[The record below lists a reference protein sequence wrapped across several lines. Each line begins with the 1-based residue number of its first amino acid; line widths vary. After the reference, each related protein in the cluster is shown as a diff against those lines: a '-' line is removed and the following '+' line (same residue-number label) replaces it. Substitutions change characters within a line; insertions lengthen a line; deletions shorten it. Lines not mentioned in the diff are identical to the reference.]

1 MSATKPG
8 AEPSGDTR
16 LVVSDFGP
24 IARAEVTLRPLT
36 LFVGPSH
43 TGKSVLATL
52 LYALHRNALWR
63 DLTEGREFR
72 EPWSSVASRRAAA
85 PLLVEEQVYSYLRE
99 TEEPAVA
106 PTALE
111 EALRTRCEEEAAR
124 ALERE
129 VRRCFGV
136 ADLLELRRRSESSPL
151 GSATRSSVEW
161 RVSANEDASSLRFEF
176 GSGNGGPVVAARLSN
191 LASIPAADT
200 RTWRDS
206 FGGGRGMDDPWLASL
221 TEDLSRSLL
230 RESFGPALRGAY
242 FLPADRRGIVHHQ
255 RAVVGDSIRA
265 AASADSGRA
274 GRAPFLSGAATD
286 LLHQFAA
293 IDRNA
298 DDRTRWHS
306 LAAAIENRI
315 LGGSVR
321 IEPNAA
327 GYPEF
332 TFRPT
337 KWDGEDLPLSRASA
351 MVSNL
356 APVVLCLRHVV
367 GHGEVLIIEE
377 PEVHVHPAKQT
388 ELARQ
393 LVRIVRAG
401 IRVVVTTHSEWLLEQ
416 LGNLVQLFQLKEKR
430 RVEFRNADIALN
442 PNEVGVWLFRE
453 DRDRGGSVVEQ
464 IQVDPEEGTFPTD
477 FGPVGEALYNEN
489 AAIYNRGKDPV
500 D

>member
-1 MSATKPG
+1 MSATRPG

-16 LVVSDFGP
+16 LVVTDFGP

-36 LFVGPSH
+36 VFVGPSH

-63 DLTEGREFR
+63 ALTEGRDG
-72 EPWSSVASRRAAA
+72 PASWSSLGSRREAA
-85 PLLVEEQVYSYLRE
+85 PLLVEEQVHSWLRD
-99 TEEPAVA
+99 TEQSSAV
-106 PTALE
+106 PTGLE
-111 EALRTRCEEEAAR
+111 AALRTRCEEDAAH

-129 VRRCFGV
+129 VCRCFGV
-136 ADLLELRRRSESSPL
+136 ADLSALCRRSGPSPL
-151 GSATRSSVEW
+151 GSATRSTVEW
-161 RVSANEDASSLRFEF
+161 RVSSNEDASSLRFEF

-200 RTWRDS
+200 RTWRNS

-230 RESFGPALRGAY
+230 RESFGPALHSAY
-242 FLPADRRGIVHHQ
+242 FLPADRRGIVHHH
-255 RAVVGDSIRA
+255 RAVVDDSIRG
-265 AASADSGRA
+265 ASSPDSRRA

-286 LLHQFAA
+286 LLAQFAV

-306 LAAAIENRI
+306 LAAEIENRI

-321 IEPNAA
+321 IEPSAVRS
-327 GYPEF
+327 PEF
-332 TFRPT
+332 AYRPT
-337 KWDGEDLPLSRASA
+337 KWNGDDLPLSRASA
-351 MVSNL
+351 TVSSL

-401 IRVVVTTHSEWLLEQ
+401 IRVVVTTHSEWLLDQ
-416 LGNLVQLFQLKEKR
+416 LGNLTQLSDLPADR
-430 RVEFRNADIALN
+430 RKGIEERELALD
-442 PNEVGVWLFRE
+442 PKEVGVWLFRE
-453 DRDRGGSVVEQ
+453 RPEQGGAVVEE
-464 IQVDPEEGTFPTD
+464 VTLDPESGLFPTGYD
-477 FGPVGEALYNEN
+477 EIGRALYNQS
-489 AAIYNRGKDPV
+489 AVIFNRREALPE
-500 D
+500 

>member
-1 MSATKPG
+1 MSATRPG

-16 LVVSDFGP
+16 LVVTDFGP

-36 LFVGPSH
+36 VFVGPSH

-63 DLTEGREFR
+63 SLTENRDDAAS
-72 EPWSSVASRRAAA
+72 WSSVASRREAA
-85 PLLVEEQVYSYLRE
+85 PLLVEEQVHAYLRD
-99 TEEPAVA
+99 TEGSPGVPAG
-106 PTALE
+106 LG
-111 EALRTRCEEEAAR
+111 EALRVRCEEEAAR

-136 ADLLELRRRSESSPL
+136 ADLLELRRRSESSPF

-176 GSGNGGPVVAARLSN
+176 GSGRDGPVALARLSN

-200 RTWRDS
+200 RTWRNS

-230 RESFGPALRGAY
+230 RESFGPALHSAY

-265 AASADSGRA
+265 AASADSRRA

-286 LLHQFAA
+286 LLDQLAT
-293 IDRNA
+293 IDRNPA
-298 DDRTRWHS
+298 DRTRWHS
-306 LAAAIENRI
+306 LAAEIEGRI

-321 IEPNAA
+321 IELNGA

-356 APVVLCLRHVV
+356 APVVLCLRHLA
-367 GHGEVLIIEE
+367 GRGEVLIIEE
-377 PEVHVHPAKQT
+377 PEAGLHPQMQVALVR
-388 ELARQ
+388 E
-393 LVRIVRAG
+393 LVRIVHAG
-401 IRVVVTTHSEWLLEQ
+401 IRVVFTTHSEWLMEKI
-416 LGNLVQLFQLKEKR
+416 GNLVQLHELRADR
-430 RVEFRNADIALN
+430 RAEFADADYALD
-442 PNEVGVWLFRE
+442 PAEIGVWLFRD
-453 DRDRGGSVVEQ
+453 DRERGGTAVEE
-464 IQVDPEEGTFPTD
+464 VTLEADSGLF
-477 FGPVGEALYNEN
+477 PVGFDEIGLALYNQN
-489 AAIYNRGKDPV
+489 AATYNRARDPEV
-500 D
+500 

>member
-1 MSATKPG
+1 MSATRPG

-16 LVVSDFGP
+16 LVVTDFGP

-63 DLTEGREFR
+63 DLTERR
-72 EPWSSVASRRAAA
+72 DDPASWSSVGSRREAV
-85 PLLVEEQVYSYLRE
+85 PLLVEEQVHSWLRE
-99 TEEPAVA
+99 AGESAGVPAG
-106 PTALE
+106 LG
-111 EALRTRCEEEAAR
+111 EALRVRCEEEAAR

-136 ADLLELRRRSESSPL
+136 ADLSELRRRSGSSPL

-161 RVSANEDASSLRFEF
+161 LASSKKDAASLRFEF
-176 GSGNGGPVVAARLSN
+176 GSGHDGPVVAARLSN

-200 RTWRDS
+200 RTWRRS
-206 FGGGRGMDDPWLASL
+206 FGGGRGMEDPWLASL
-221 TEDLSRSLL
+221 AEDLSRSLL
-230 RESFGPALRGAY
+230 RGSFGPALRSAY
-242 FLPADRRGIVHHQ
+242 FLPADRRGIVHRHDT
-255 RAVVGDSIRA
+255 VVGDSIRG
-265 AASADSGRA
+265 ASSPDSRPTG
-274 GRAPFLSGAATD
+274 GAPFLSGAATD
-286 LLHQFAA
+286 LLAQFAV

-306 LAAAIENRI
+306 LAAEIENRI

-321 IEPNAA
+321 VEPNAV
-327 GYPEF
+327 GSPEF
-332 TFRPT
+332 TYRPT
-337 KWDGEDLPLSRASA
+337 KWNCEDLPLSRASA

>member
-1 MSATKPG
+1 MSATRPG

-16 LVVSDFGP
+16 LVVTDFGP

-63 DLTEGREFR
+63 SLTESRDDAAS
-72 EPWSSVASRRAAA
+72 WSSVASRREAA
-85 PLLVEEQVYSYLRE
+85 PLLVEEQVHSWLRE
-99 TEEPAVA
+99 AGESAGVPAG
-106 PTALE
+106 LG
-111 EALRTRCEEEAAR
+111 EALRVRCEEEAAR

-136 ADLLELRRRSESSPL
+136 ADLLELRRRSESSPF

-161 RVSANEDASSLRFEF
+161 LASSKKDAASLRFEF

-206 FGGGRGMDDPWLASL
+206 FGGGRGMDDPWLESF
-221 TEDLSRSLL
+221 TDEMSRSIL

-255 RAVVGDSIRA
+255 RAVVDDSIRGA
-265 AASADSGRA
+265 VSSDSRPTG
-274 GRAPFLSGAATD
+274 GAPFLSGAATD
-286 LLHQFAA
+286 LLAQFAA

-306 LAAAIENRI
+306 LAAEIEGRI

-321 IEPNAA
+321 IEPNTA

-337 KWDGEDLPLSRASA
+337 KWNGEDLPLSRASA

-356 APVVLCLRHVV
+356 APVVLCLRHLV
-367 GHGEVLIIEE
+367 GRGEVLIIEE
-377 PEVHVHPAKQT
+377 PEAGLHPQMQVAFV
-388 ELARQ
+388 RQ
-393 LVRIVRAG
+393 LMKMVRAG
-401 IRVVVTTHSEWLLEQ
+401 IRVVVTTHSEWIVDQ
-416 LGNLVQLFQLKEKR
+416 LGNLVQLSRLNEKR
-430 RVEFRNADIALN
+430 RAGFRNADIALD
-442 PNEVGVWLFRE
+442 PNEVGAWLFSE
-453 DRDRGGSVVEQ
+453 DRDRRGSVVEEV
-464 IQVDPEEGTFPTD
+464 QVDPEAGTFETD
-477 FGPVGEALYNEN
+477 FGEVGMAQYNEN
-489 AAIYNRGKDPV
+489 AAIYNRGKDPF